1 MFDRFPFGGRR
12 RGRWKSVCSLPLL
25 WVVGA
30 FAQEAPPRVALLATT
45 LNADSEKY
53 LDVAT
58 AELSARGDLELVERQ
73 AIRQVLGEQAL
84 ALQQDASGV
93 AAGQLLRAD
102 VVGVLET
109 TPDGKE
115 AGGFAVLDTATGV
128 SYWNAGLDQTDV
140 EGVAGEMARG
150 VAAALEK
157 RNRTGALG
165 TVCVLGAR
173 NAEFPRNLDVF
184 CETVA
189 YLLERRLVANPAL
202 ATLDRRRLEAVV
214 SENALPGVESKSAAL
229 RASLRLVELD
239 FRRGAADG
247 EMKVLVRTTDAGGTL
262 IAQPEV
268 AGPQDAAALAD
279 RLQAALAEVLHAAPQ
294 AAAGDR
300 AQEANRFRAQGKIL
314 WDRDLH
320 EAGMRAYEAAYALD
334 PGADKQIGEYVDRL
348 LHRAYDHSLAG
359 RVAETLEYVG
369 RALDV
374 EDRHGVR
381 RKYMA
386 EFGRDYVLSA
396 LVRCKPGL
404 AADASQAAAYDG
416 LRRRYLATVG
426 LTDAAGTPSAATLNA
441 ESATRSNVGGIPV
454 YYADSFSPQLRFPVL
469 AALALSRDADEFFR
483 LLDIRLVPWLAR
495 EADPAQPHDAG
506 IITTIDNL
514 CGTELRH
521 VWQSRGYVPFDAAY
535 VQGLRALAARFRAH
549 PRKVVQL
556 EGAYLERRIDLEVA
570 LRSGS
575 AEDPEVL
582 SPRVAEL
589 IDMALGIVAPPASL
603 PAGDEAVVYEMAA
616 RAAKLLDHPNRNTT
630 KNGRSCGELRR
641 IAETMID
648 FGRLS
653 GPVLATLL
661 DSEADFETYRL
672 PVLRRLKTAH
682 AAGTHVWLSVNRK
695 EVDEYLKALPVE
707 REAAASGSV
716 AAQLWDLPA
725 RDAFQF
731 RQVGLCVQN
740 EDTWYVFAGQEPGAS
755 RNDGAAVDVLR
766 IDVGSG
772 RAIPLARI
780 QPRTCWVS
788 QYVNARAARGCEG
801 DFIEGA
807 VPAGGRL
814 WIATS
819 GDGLYG
825 VSLDGVGEPAHIG
838 MAEGLPSDVI
848 HSVAAV
854 GDRLYF
860 GCGQLGTE
868 GYLAAYDLT
877 SGRSEVLASTLRA
890 SPETPLDSLVGGF
903 RIRGIAPDAPRNR
916 LLLVVD
922 HGDLQPATGLWEFRL
937 DQNTFRQIRQ
947 MDRPAHSANVG
958 ADGKLWI
965 YPLCRNAYRPIREK
979 DGWYG
984 AVEFDPETDEARLV
998 FASKNKGAGP
1008 ELPVRADT
1016 RIFPAL
1022 HHAGVLVAEG
1032 WLYHFA
1038 SVVVNGTEGLELRR
1052 VSLATR
1058 EIQALDAGLF
1068 RGNVYYLGRIH
1079 WLPDQKVLL
1088 VGDGGRLAAF
1098 VVGP

>member
-1 MFDRFPFGGRR
+1 MSKSRFMLGALIAGLAA
-12 RGRWKSVCSLPLL
+12 SL
-25 WVVGA
+25 
-30 FAQEAPPRVALLATT
+30 FAQEPVPPRVALLATT
-45 LNADSEKY
+45 LNADSEKF
-53 LDVAT
+53 LELAT
-58 AELSARGDLELVERQ
+58 AELTARGGIELVERQ

-93 AAGQLLRAD
+93 TAGQLLRAD

-128 SYWNAGLDQTDV
+128 SYWNEGFDQTGV
-140 EGVAGEMARG
+140 EAVAGEMSRG
-150 VAAALEK
+150 VAGALEK
-157 RNRTGALG
+157 RGRAGALG

-202 ATLDRRRLEAVV
+202 ATLDRRRLETVV
-214 SENALPGVESKSAAL
+214 AENYLPGVESKSADL

-247 EMKVLVRTTDAGGTL
+247 EIKVLARTTDASGNL

-300 AQEANRFRAQGKIL
+300 VAEANRFRTQGKIL
-314 WDRDLH
+314 WDRELH

-334 PGADKQIGEYVDRL
+334 PGTEKQLGEYVDRL
-348 LHRAYDHSLAG
+348 LHRAYDHSLDG
-359 RVAETLEYVG
+359 RVEVTLEYVG

-374 EDRHGVR
+374 EDRHGIR
-381 RKYMA
+381 HKYMA
-386 EFGRDYVLSA
+386 ESGRDYVLIA
-396 LVRCKPGL
+396 LAQCKQGL
-404 AADASQAAAYDG
+404 AAGAALAGEYDG
-416 LRRRYLATVG
+416 LRRRYLAAMG
-426 LTDAAGTPSAATLNA
+426 LTDASGAPSNASLQAGSSTQ
-441 ESATRSNVGGIPV
+441 RDVGGVPV
-454 YYADSFSPQLRFPVL
+454 YYAANYSPQLRFPVH
-469 AALALSRDADEFFR
+469 AALTLCRDADEFFR
-483 LLDIRLVPWLAR
+483 LLDVRLGPWLAR
-495 EADPAQPHDAG
+495 ETDPSQPHDAG
-506 IITTIDNL
+506 VITTIDNL
-514 CGTELRH
+514 CGTVFRH

-535 VQGLRALAARFRAH
+535 VQGLRDMAARFRAH
-549 PRKVVQL
+549 SRKVVQL
-556 EGAYLERRIDLEVA
+556 EGAYFENRIDLEVA

-575 AEDPEVL
+575 ALDPEKL
-582 SPRVAEL
+582 APRMAEL
-589 IDMALGIVAPPASL
+589 IDMALGIVAPPATL
-603 PAGDEAVVYEMAA
+603 PAGDEAVAYEMAA
-616 RAAKLLDHPNRNTT
+616 RAAKLLDYPNRQTT
-630 KNGRSCGELRR
+630 KNGRSCVELRR
-641 IAETMID
+641 VAEAMLD
-648 FGRLS
+648 SGRLS

-672 PVLRRLKTAH
+672 PVLRRLKTARD
-682 AAGTHVWLSVNRK
+682 AGTCVWLGVNKR
-695 EVDEYLKALPVE
+695 EIDEYLKALPVE
-707 REAAASGSV
+707 RETSANGSAAV
-716 AAQLWDLPA
+716 VNWELPA
-725 RDAFQF
+725 REAFQY
-731 RQVGLCVQN
+731 RQVGLCAQG
-740 EDTWYVFAGQEPGAS
+740 EETWFAFAGQEPGAS
-755 RNDGAAVDVLR
+755 RNDGATIDMLR
-766 IDVGSG
+766 IDVESG
-772 RAIPLARI
+772 RAVPLARI

-788 QYVNARAARGCEG
+788 QYINARAARGCEG

-819 GDGLYG
+819 GDGLFG
-825 VSLDGVGEPAHIG
+825 VSLDGVGEPVHVG

-854 GDRLYF
+854 GDTLYF

-868 GYLAAYDLT
+868 GYLASYGSAN
-877 SGRSEVLASTLRA
+877 GRCSVLASTLRA
-890 SPETPLDSLVGGF
+890 SPETPLDSLAGGF
-903 RIRGIAPDAPRNR
+903 RIRGIAPDTPRNR

-947 MDRPAHSANVG
+947 MDRPAHSVDVDAS
-958 ADGKLWI
+958 GKLWI
-965 YPLCRNAYRPIREK
+965 YPLCRNEYRPIREK

-984 AVEFDPETDEARLV
+984 AVEFDPETDEVRLV

-1008 ELPVRADT
+1008 DLPVRADT

-1022 HHAGVLVAEG
+1022 HHAGAQVAEG

-1038 SVVVNGTEGLELRR
+1038 RVVVNGTEGLELRR

-1058 EIQALDAGLF
+1058 EVQVLDAGLF
-1068 RGNVYYLGRIH
+1068 LGNVYYLGRMH
-1079 WLPDQKVLL
+1079 WLPNRKTLL
-1088 VGDGGRLAAF
+1088 VGDGNRIVALK
-1098 VVGP
+1098 VGS

>member
-1 MFDRFPFGGRR
+1 MAAKSIDRAIFL
-12 RGRWKSVCSLPLL
+12 VCGLSITAICTAA
-25 WVVGA
+25 VGV
-30 FAQEAPPRVALLATT
+30 ENPRVALLATT

-58 AELSARGDLELVERQ
+58 AELTARGDLELVERQ

-84 ALQQDASGV
+84 ALQQDSSGV

-128 SYWNAGLDQTDV
+128 SYWNAGLDRTDV
-140 EGVAGEMARG
+140 EGVANEMARG

-157 RNRTGALG
+157 RGRAGTLG

-173 NAEFPRNLDVF
+173 NAEFPRNMDVF

-202 ATLDRRRLEAVV
+202 ATLDRRRLETVV
-214 SENALPGVESKSAAL
+214 SENNLPGVASKSAAL

-247 EMKVLVRTTDAGGTL
+247 EMKVLARTTDSGGAL
-262 IAQPEV
+262 IVQPEV
-268 AGPQDAAALAD
+268 AGPSDAAALAE
-279 RLQAALAEVLHAAPQ
+279 RLQAALAEVLHAPPQ
-294 AAAGDR
+294 AATGNR

-334 PGADKQIGEYVDRL
+334 PGTDKLIGEYVDRL
-348 LHRAYDHSLAG
+348 LHRAYDHSLEG
-359 RVAETLEYVG
+359 RVAETLEHVG

-404 AADASQAAAYDG
+404 AADATQAADYDG

-426 LTDAAGTPSAATLNA
+426 LTDAAGTPSSATLNA
-441 ESATRSNVGGIPV
+441 ESATRSNVGGVPV
-454 YYADSFSPQLRFPVL
+454 YYADSFSPQLRFPVH
-469 AALALSRDADEFFR
+469 AALALSRDAAEFFR
-483 LLDIRLVPWLAR
+483 LLDVRLESWLAR

-506 IITTIDNL
+506 IITTINNL
-514 CGTELRH
+514 CGTELRY

-556 EGAYLERRIDLEVA
+556 EGAYFENRIDLEVA

-575 AEDPEVL
+575 AVDLEEMG
-582 SPRVAEL
+582 PRVAEL
-589 IDMALGIVAPPASL
+589 IDMALSIVAQPAVL
-603 PAGDEAVVYEMAA
+603 PAGDEAVAYEMAA
-616 RAAKLLDHPNRNTT
+616 RAAKLLDHPNRQTT
-630 KNGRSCGELRR
+630 KNSRSCGELRR
-641 IAETMID
+641 VAEAMID
-648 FGRLS
+648 SGRLS

-672 PVLRRLKTAH
+672 PVLRRLKTARDDR
-682 AAGTHVWLSVNRK
+682 AFVWLGLTRI
-695 EVDEYLKALPVE
+695 EIDDYLKALPAAEPAFSAMPAVE
-707 REAAASGSV
+707 RRWE
-716 AAQLWDLPA
+716 LPVSD
-725 RDAFQF
+725 RFQF
-731 RQVGLCVQN
+731 RQAGLGAGG
-740 EDTWYVFAGQEPGAS
+740 EDSWFAFAGQEPGAS

-766 IDVGSG
+766 IDVDSG
-772 RAIPLARI
+772 RAVPLARI

-807 VPAGGRL
+807 VPVGGHL

-819 GDGLYG
+819 GDGLFG
-825 VSLDGVGEPAHIG
+825 VPLDGVGEPVHVG
-838 MAEGLPSDVI
+838 MVEGLPSDVV

-854 GDRLYF
+854 GDVLYV

-868 GYLAAYDLT
+868 GYLAAYDLA
-877 SGRSEVLASTLRA
+877 SGRCAVLASTLRA
-890 SPETPLDSLVGGF
+890 SPETPLDSLQGGF
-903 RIRGIAPDAPRNR
+903 RIRGIAPDMPRNR

-922 HGDLQPATGLWEFRL
+922 RGDLQPATGLWEFRL
-937 DQNTFRQIRQ
+937 DVKTFRQIRQ
-947 MDRPAHSANVG
+947 MDRPAHAVDVD
-958 ADGKLWI
+958 ATGKLWI
-965 YPLCRNAYRPIREK
+965 YPLCRNEYRPVREK

-1008 ELPVRADT
+1008 DLPVRADT

-1022 HHAGVLVAEG
+1022 HHAGALVAEG

-1038 SVVVNGTEGLELRR
+1038 NVVVNGTESLELRR

-1058 EIQALDAGLF
+1058 EIQTLDAGLF
-1068 RGNVYYLGRIH
+1068 RGNVYQWGRLH
-1079 WLPDQKVLL
+1079 WFPGRRILL
-1088 VGDGGRLAAF
+1088 AGDGERIAALKM
-1098 VVGP
+1098 GP